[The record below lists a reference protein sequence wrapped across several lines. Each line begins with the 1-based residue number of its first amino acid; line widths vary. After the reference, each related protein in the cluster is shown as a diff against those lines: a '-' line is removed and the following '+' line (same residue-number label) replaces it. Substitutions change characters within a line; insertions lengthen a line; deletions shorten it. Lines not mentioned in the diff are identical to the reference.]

1 MSVVLGHETG
11 IKLIIPTPI
20 SAFAKFFLHAAD
32 VEQKQTLIIGWR
44 DHGFTTPLHQ
54 GFVSTKCITIKINFY
69 RHLNIFI
76 FIKENPGTCTF
87 TDTVPKQ

>member
-44 DHGFTTPLHQ
+44 DHGFTTPWVCFHKMHNNQ
-54 GFVSTKCITIKINFY
+54 N
-69 RHLNIFI
+69 
-76 FIKENPGTCTF
+76 
-87 TDTVPKQ
+87 

>member
-44 DHGFTTPLHQ
+44 DHGFTTPLHH

-69 RHLNIFI
+69 SHLNIFI
-76 FIKENPGTCTF
+76 FIKE
-87 TDTVPKQ
+87 TVTKGNC